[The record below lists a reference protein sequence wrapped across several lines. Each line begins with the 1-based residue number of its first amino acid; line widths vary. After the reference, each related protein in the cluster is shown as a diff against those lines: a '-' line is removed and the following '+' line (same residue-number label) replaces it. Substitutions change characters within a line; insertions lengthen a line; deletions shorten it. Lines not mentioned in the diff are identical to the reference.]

1 MIFVASDVV
10 VSLLK
15 QSGDVGLTIHYAVS
29 LKCITGSTASAKG
42 TLRTRYVSHGLTPS
56 DPRVPQYSSCR
67 AGRAFGHRYFEY
79 TEILLACGSRAS
91 NHDYMVKGRSKSI
104 DRSVRSR
111 LGR

>member
-67 AGRAFGHRYFEY
+67 AGRAFGHNVIGISN
-79 TEILLACGSRAS
+79 TQKLCWLAGVGLAI
-91 NHDYMVKGRSKSI
+91 MI
-104 DRSVRSR
+104 IW
-111 LGR
+111 